1 MDYFYEIEA
10 MNYFY
15 NNIFNNIEYMDL
27 EPFSYINN
35 ASYGNKVFIGEKTP
49 EVIKKK
55 KKKLSSNIDVKVNN
69 IYRFYNNNF
78 IRNPEHFNYNYMDKW
93 GNQNNLNQNLF
104 RTANN
109 FYGKFDIHNP
119 TETSNPYQNKL
130 QNKPYIYQ
138 KIYPEIKQ
146 PNKIYNKNNNMN
158 KINNIGKKNN
168 ALKKAQNMNNKKN
181 NKINDNSSALH
192 KKNNHFANIEQINNK
207 FKQKIKNPKNNN
219 IINKKKRIPNNK
231 FNLKENAKREK
242 EIKEIERK
250 NIESDEDE
258 YLSNL
263 ADELLNACAKINNEE
278 RIPDSKPNKKP
289 ENEKNN
295 NSYSESRKIIKK
307 NFSNF
312 IFREISVNINKD
324 KIIEFDINLNKKI
337 EDKIENENQNVINDS
352 FPLNSNKDDNNIKEN
367 RNCQSKKDVKI
378 DKDKDLIGST
388 YSFVKIVNISIIP
401 KIKIDDNFHLGEK
414 LKNKKDRRIIIDTE
428 KNVYFNFLKDD
439 IINACQVKK
448 GILGDWEHFKPK
460 KEEDI
465 FDSRKI
471 ISYKSCIKKF
481 DKEEIK
487 IDKDYKYCEN
497 MEEREIL
504 PEFYDDEEKGEIIEE
519 AINELG
525 ESLRSSIDKSTD
537 LSKNDELLRSSINY
551 SYNQSLRNSLMTS
564 INNEGQGIIS
574 KLKAAFEASLNHEL

>member
-1 MDYFYEIEA
+1 M
-10 MNYFY
+10 
-15 NNIFNNIEYMDL
+15 
-27 EPFSYINN
+27 
-35 ASYGNKVFIGEKTP
+35 
-49 EVIKKK
+49 
-55 KKKLSSNIDVKVNN
+55 
-69 IYRFYNNNF
+69 
-78 IRNPEHFNYNYMDKW
+78 
-93 GNQNNLNQNLF
+93 
-104 RTANN
+104 
-109 FYGKFDIHNP
+109 
-119 TETSNPYQNKL
+119 
-130 QNKPYIYQ
+130 
-138 KIYPEIKQ
+138 
-146 PNKIYNKNNNMN
+146 
-158 KINNIGKKNN
+158 
-168 ALKKAQNMNNKKN
+168 
-181 NKINDNSSALH
+181 
-192 KKNNHFANIEQINNK
+192 
-207 FKQKIKNPKNNN
+207 
-219 IINKKKRIPNNK
+219 
-231 FNLKENAKREK
+231 
-242 EIKEIERK
+242 
-250 NIESDEDE
+250 
-258 YLSNL
+258 

-337 EDKIENENQNVINDS
+337 EDKIENQNQNVINDS

-465 FDSRKI
+465 FDSRI
-471 ISYKSCIKKF
+471 IFNYKTIIKKF
-481 DKEEIK
+481 DKNEIK

>member
-1 MDYFYEIEA
+1 
-10 MNYFY
+10 
-15 NNIFNNIEYMDL
+15 
-27 EPFSYINN
+27 
-35 ASYGNKVFIGEKTP
+35 
-49 EVIKKK
+49 
-55 KKKLSSNIDVKVNN
+55 
-69 IYRFYNNNF
+69 
-78 IRNPEHFNYNYMDKW
+78 MDKIE
-93 GNQNNLNQNLF
+93 NKNNLNPNLF

-109 FYGKFDIHNP
+109 FYGKYDIYNP
-119 TETSNPYQNKL
+119 IETFNPYQNKL
-130 QNKPYIYQ
+130 PNNPHIHQ
-138 KIYPEIKQ
+138 KIYLEKKVT
-146 PNKIYNKNNNMN
+146 NKITNKNTNKNMINQNNKKTNKAIKKNQNMNTKMNNNNFSLLNKNNNNSFHPFTNIVQN
-158 KINNIGKKNN
+158 KQFKPITKNH
-168 ALKKAQNMNNKKN
+168 KNKN
-181 NKINDNSSALH
+181 L
-192 KKNNHFANIEQINNK
+192 INNK
-207 FKQKIKNPKNNN
+207 EV
-219 IINKKKRIPNNK
+219 PNNQS
-231 FNLKENAKREK
+231 NLKKNTKQERKIR
-242 EIKEIERK
+242 EIKGKTIE
-250 NIESDEDE
+250 NDEDE
-258 YLSNL
+258 SLSSL
-263 ADELLNACAKINNEE
+263 ADYLLGVCAKINNEE
-278 RIPDSKPNKKP
+278 RSSGSKPNKKP
-289 ENEKNN
+289 ENENN
-295 NSYSESRKIIKK
+295 NDSNSESRKLLKK

-312 IFREISVNINKD
+312 IVMEISININKD